1 MTAEFGEPERPVNRG
16 HRAFVGVQLT
26 VGPTSGTR
34 GPCGLLRHHHL
45 HLPLLNH
52 AAELT
57 PQFMGPQL
65 DDRIVR
71 YPLNRPVGSIQGDRD
86 FRSFSE
92 QTREFFLQFVDMPLH
107 GNPPDRGK
115 ADLQTTKSRA
125 PYQKTAGSSIDDSAG
140 LSRGAEAGVHPVA
153 ARYN

>member
-1 MTAEFGEPERPVNRG
+1 MSAEFGEPERPVDRR

-34 GPCGLLRHHHL
+34 SPCGVLRHHRL

-52 AAELT
+52 AAELL

-71 YPLNRPVGSIQGDRD
+71 DPLNRPVGSIQGDRD

-92 QTREFFLQFVDMPLH
+92 QTREFVLQFVDMPLH
-107 GNPPDRGK
+107 GNPRNPGQGGSPNHQVSRTLPKNRGF
-115 ADLQTTKSRA
+115 L
-125 PYQKTAGSSIDDSAG
+125 Y
-140 LSRGAEAGVHPVA
+140 
-153 ARYN
+153 